1 MHSNNFRTFTPQKT
15 FGLYVRVAAASFL
28 EVNMD
33 LGFRVYG
40 VRPVMG
46 SHKNLKLKIGRPK
59 VKVFIP
65 DLTKPYTPI
74 A

>member
-1 MHSNNFRTFTPQKT
+1 MQSNNFRTFTPQKT
-15 FGLYVRVAAASFL
+15 FGIHVRVAAASFL

-46 SHKNLKLKIGRPK
+46 SHKKMENRAAKGEGVYPGS
-59 VKVFIP
+59 
-65 DLTKPYTPI
+65 D
-74 A
+74 